1 MQMFSFLTGWSVFKN
16 KTCEYSLSNVKFVDT
31 SKLVTG
37 PFKNQTNLV
46 STVTG
51 PLFLPAFVFPVTT
64 DQ

>member
-1 MQMFSFLTGWSVFKN
+1 MQMFLFLTGWSVFKN
-16 KTCEYSLSNVKFVDT
+16 KTCSLSNVKFVDA
-31 SKLVTG
+31 SKLVIG